1 LAKLCKLLQCKCC
14 WDCFGTY
21 LSSGQA
27 LRSSITLPFLQIL
40 TQFFY
45 SIVVVIFQKTL
56 PQCASQT
63 AITSGCDHGV
73 EVLWSANR
81 QTWYEK
87 YVDFIEDS
95 QLWVSHVCKFWKNLW
110 QPTWSKDFMMGFSS
124 LQLAVSFAHDLEK
137 NCAYHW
143 DLFVTI
149 LLRFSLQTAYFQHFG
164 AYVLLFAL

>member
-1 LAKLCKLLQCKCC
+1 MQVLLRLF
-14 WDCFGTY
+14 WN
-21 LSSGQA
+21 LSSFRAGSEE
-27 LRSSITLPFLQIL
+27 LNNLPFLQIL

-45 SIVVVIFQKTL
+45 SIVALYCFQTP

-63 AITSGCDHGV
+63 AINLGCDHGV
-73 EVLWSANR
+73 EVLWSTNR
-81 QTWYEK
+81 QTTWYEK
-87 YVDFIEDS
+87 CVDFIEDS
-95 QLWVSHVCKFWKNLW
+95 QLWVLHVCKFWKNLW
-110 QPTWSKDFMMGFSS
+110 QPTWSKDFMIGFSS

-149 LLRFSLQTAYFQHFG
+149 LLRFSLHTAFSQHFG